1 MESKVKMDMNGST
14 TRGGKKKL
22 LTLEILYQ
30 KQNELNLFALT
41 RNIIKVEV

>member
-14 TRGGKKKL
+14 TRGGKKL